1 MLAYHWFMQVEKVLE
16 DMEITSNTTMIRLAA
31 FQLQGEAQVW
41 WNWEKTSKD
50 LEARNWEDFHDL
62 FMGMYF
68 PDATRPAKAH
78 EFVELKHG
86 MMTVMEYVSR
96 FTELDDSYHGRV
108 IRNQQNYFPIFL
120 LLL

>member
-41 WNWEKTSKD
+41 WNWAKTSKD

-68 PDATRPAKAH
+68 PDATRHTKAH

>member
-1 MLAYHWFMQVEKVLE
+1 MVAYHWFMQVQKVLE

-50 LEARNWEDFHDL
+50 LEARNWEEFHDL
-62 FMGMYF
+62 FMGKYF
-68 PDATRPAKAH
+68 PDATRHAKAH

-108 IRNQQNYFPIFL
+108 IRNQQIFFPIFL